1 MLAIETALNGSGTI
15 IQAGDPTVETVGQ
28 KGQHYINMD
37 TGTEWECAGVKDG
50 EYIWGL
56 VDYASENYKSM
67 RDVLSEAAETAKQ
80 AKDVADGAAQAIAA
94 VQNTISVIP
103 SQSGSLTYNG
113 GTQLPSWN
121 NLALEMMDITYGEGR
136 VPAAEFQGETDAGT
150 YKAYVTPKEK
160 YTWGRQVRRGKGDS
174 LEHPAGHHHHRPQRE
189 RLPEL
194 HRGGPGP
201 HLAEP

>member
-1 MLAIETALNGSGTI
+1 M
-15 IQAGDPTVETVGQ
+15 
-28 KGQHYINMD
+28 
-37 TGTEWECAGVKDG
+37 KDG

-121 NLALEMMDITYGEGR
+121 NLALEMMDITYGEFLVG
-136 VPAAEFQGETDAGT
+136 VKEEEYCPASVCAVSAFVSCSGL
-150 YKAYVTPKEK
+150 
-160 YTWGRQVRRGKGDS
+160 WFSQVGAWAS
-174 LEHPAGHHHHRPQRE
+174 PV
-189 RLPEL
+189 
-194 HRGGPGP
+194 
-201 HLAEP
+201 